1 MKRVGIGVILFML
14 VIFILPS
21 STWAADR
28 YVDNNGVDAG
38 DCQSNLPSC
47 RTIQYAIDVSNAGDK
62 VYVNS
67 GMYVENIDFMGKA
80 ITVKSLHGPNNT
92 IIDGNDNTSVV
103 KFNSFEDKNSVLDG
117 FTIQHGSAC
126 GENTCYIGGGIT
138 IVNSS
143 PTIKNCKI
151 RFNTADGNGAG
162 IFIFWH
168 SSPTITNCEIAN
180 NQGGSGA
187 GIYIRESS
195 SVKITNCDI
204 RGNTI
209 TTVHG
214 GAGIYVGKS
223 SVTITNSTIRGNSA
237 AGSGGGIIV
246 FDSTLVL
253 KNCTITG
260 NKTHS
265 LTRGGGGIAIINPYG
280 PSSSTIDVVN
290 CTIAGNRSDGFG
302 GAIEVAAP
310 VGYGEITLSVV
321 NSILWNNSAGHGG
334 NDIFHH
340 GGNNNTISVTYTD
353 INDHGFKYPWFSS
366 IGNISQNPK
375 FKSSLGP
382 ASAPFTGG
390 DYHLQSGSPAI
401 DQGTSNKA
409 AYPLIPADDIDGDFR
424 PLASSHDMGSDEYKK
439 FGFWQYFK
447 PKMAIQNTSSNACDS
462 MKNGTFQKGTLTLY
476 ISEPGYENPKEWAE
490 ISFDD
495 VVAPGQKASLS
506 FNWPKG
512 KVQPSDNATLY
523 MSYETE
529 IIVTTTS
536 QIQLGEQVSDVG
548 VPTPTPTPPPVN
560 SYTVYAFSPGTKSAV
575 LPDKPPYLKLD
586 LSDNNRLKEFPLF
599 GSPCQDPNVGTAY
612 FSIDPNKG

>member
-1 MKRVGIGVILFML
+1 ML
-14 VIFILPS
+14 VIFILPIT
-21 STWAADR
+21 TWAADR
-28 YVDNNGVDAG
+28 YVDDNGVDAG
-38 DCQSNLPSC
+38 NCQSNLPSC

-80 ITVKSLHGPNNT
+80 ITVQSLHGPSNT

-103 KFNSFEDKNSVLDG
+103 KFNSFEDENSVLDG

-162 IFIFWH
+162 IFIFWN

-237 AGSGGGIIV
+237 HSGGGGIV
-246 FDSTLVL
+246 AFDSTLIL

-260 NKTHS
+260 NKSRSWT
-265 LTRGGGGIAIINPYG
+265 GGGISSINSS
-280 PSSSTIDVVN
+280 PSSISRIDVVN
-290 CTIAGNRSDGFG
+290 CTISGNRAATDG
-302 GAIEVAAP
+302 GAIHL
-310 VGYGEITLSVV
+310 GWYGTTLSVV
-321 NSILWNNSAGHGG
+321 NSILWNNSAGYDG
-334 NDIFHH
+334 NDIFNN
-340 GGNNNTISVTYTD
+340 GGNNNIISVTYTD
-353 INDHGFKYPWFSS
+353 LADHGLQYPWSFS

-401 DQGTSNKA
+401 DQGTSDKA
-409 AYPLIPADDIDGDFR
+409 AYPLIPANDIDGDFR

-447 PKMAIQNTSSNACDS
+447 PKMAIRNTSSNACDS
-462 MKNGTFQKGTLTLY
+462 TKNGTFQKGTLTLY
-476 ISEPGYENPKEWAE
+476 ISEPGYQNPKEWAE
-490 ISFDD
+490 IPFDD
-495 VVAPGQKASLS
+495 VVAPGQKVSLS

-523 MSYETE
+523 MSYETV
-529 IIVTTTS
+529 ITVNTTS
-536 QIQLGEQVSDVG
+536 QIQLEEQGFAVG
-548 VPTPTPTPPPVN
+548 VPTPTPAPRPTPTATPAPVN
-560 SYTVYAFSPGTKSAV
+560 SYTVYAFSPGTESAV

-599 GSPCQDPNVGTAY
+599 GSPCQDPNVGAAY
-612 FSIDPNKG
+612 FSIDPNKD